1 MLVGTY
7 DAVVW
12 MIYNILLCTSSIAFS
27 WPEKFPFMYVYIR
40 LLRTR
45 HDDF

>member
-12 MIYNILLCTSSIAFS
+12 MIYNILLCTSSIAF